1 MYVTLTLARNV
12 DGSPALPLGIGNTGA
27 SMTISMGASTS
38 SGAGA
43 GAGAG
48 AEEKMAK
55 KIKKNDGEAAPADA
69 SAGATATEENPPKK
83 EEAEGKD
90 GDLKRKNPSSDDAP
104 AAETSEKKEGASA
117 GGAEKKEDE
126 EEHKP
131 AEIFHNPHPSRTFL
145 STVSVLKNEA
155 KWVDLDQGAA
165 ALMQHRAPKQD
176 GSGLDGSDVPPHM
189 YTPHSPYQMMP
200 NGMHGAM
207 GMGMGMHP
215 MGYPGMPPV
224 PGGAPGSGV
233 KDDPS
238 RPSPGQDNQHHQ
250 WGMNA
255 HGGMP
260 GPGQYP
266 TPEMM
271 YNAAQMMDPRMGGYG
286 FQPSWPGRGG
296 YPMDMQQMQGGPP
309 GQMGQMPSPYDGHM
323 MQQMPPTTGWGGG
336 HPGMGQ
342 QGGGQGDMP
351 QSMPPGSSP
360 AGNGMQMPGQGMMPQ
375 SVSQGMSRQMYQ
387 GMPEGNVN
395 AMEGGA
401 HDLKG
406 DGSGPMMGGPDP
418 SHAKDE
424 PKENGSSETL
434 QI

>member
-1 MYVTLTLARNV
+1 MYANYMTHGPPKRTSILRFTPPGLSYPIDIPFPGRVLPVCARCKKNYKTREHCRSKEGHNGLPWTDTYICITLDNTCFAADGSILNGTFHAQGVQSNPYVYPDHVNLDPKTPSCAQCKDKNYTRTYCRMSKKHKTLPWSTVYVTLTLARNV

-155 KWVDLDQGAA
+155 KV
-165 ALMQHRAPKQD
+165 R
-176 GSGLDGSDVPPHM
+176 
-189 YTPHSPYQMMP
+189 
-200 NGMHGAM
+200 
-207 GMGMGMHP
+207 
-215 MGYPGMPPV
+215 
-224 PGGAPGSGV
+224 
-233 KDDPS
+233 
-238 RPSPGQDNQHHQ
+238 
-250 WGMNA
+250 
-255 HGGMP
+255 
-260 GPGQYP
+260 
-266 TPEMM
+266 
-271 YNAAQMMDPRMGGYG
+271 
-286 FQPSWPGRGG
+286 
-296 YPMDMQQMQGGPP
+296 
-309 GQMGQMPSPYDGHM
+309 
-323 MQQMPPTTGWGGG
+323 
-336 HPGMGQ
+336 
-342 QGGGQGDMP
+342 
-351 QSMPPGSSP
+351 
-360 AGNGMQMPGQGMMPQ
+360 
-375 SVSQGMSRQMYQ
+375 
-387 GMPEGNVN
+387 
-395 AMEGGA
+395 
-401 HDLKG
+401 
-406 DGSGPMMGGPDP
+406 
-418 SHAKDE
+418 
-424 PKENGSSETL
+424 TL
-434 QI
+434 LYIILHVEC